1 MTDEA
6 VINNILIP
14 TDLNPEIPES
24 IPYSMAL
31 SQWTGAQLYIL
42 ITYRLIENPQSDSG
56 KKNIREYL
64 QEQANK
70 KIQLI
75 RDTFPSECMNRCHFL
90 LEIGFLQDRIRS
102 NIHKYSIDLVIMNQ
116 GMERLLDKAHGLDK
130 EIALTSFECPVLYVP
145 PNKIAV

>member
-70 KIQLI
+70 K
-75 RDTFPSECMNRCHFL
+75 FS
-90 LEIGFLQDRIRS
+90 
-102 NIHKYSIDLVIMNQ
+102 
-116 GMERLLDKAHGLDK
+116 
-130 EIALTSFECPVLYVP
+130 
-145 PNKIAV
+145 